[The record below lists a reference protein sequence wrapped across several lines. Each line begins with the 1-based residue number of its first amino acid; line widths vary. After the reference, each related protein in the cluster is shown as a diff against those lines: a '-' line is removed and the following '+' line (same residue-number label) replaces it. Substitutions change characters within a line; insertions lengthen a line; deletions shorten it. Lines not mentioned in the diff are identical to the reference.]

1 MSAVPPAQATILLV
15 DDTLENLN
23 FLITCLEETGFRI
36 AVARSGKEAL
46 ERVAYA
52 VPDLILLDVMMPPGM
67 DGFETCRRL
76 KANAAFKEIP
86 VIFMTVASD
95 IIDKMQGFEVGGVDY
110 MTKPVQPEEVVA
122 RIRTHLTIRELQQEL
137 QARNALL
144 QEKNEQLHQEIAI
157 RKQTEDALHQSKFHV
172 IELKHER
179 DQLAQE
185 NITLRTGMGE
195 RYKFGDLIGRSAAM
209 QQVYVEIV
217 QAAASDANVLIC
229 GESGTGKE
237 IAART
242 IHQLSARQKY
252 PFVPINCGTVPETLF
267 EREFFGHCKGAFTDA
282 TMDKPGY
289 FDQAHGGTLFL
300 DEVAELPPALQ
311 VKLLRAL
318 EYKEYIPLGST
329 QNKHVDVRIISA
341 TNKDVK
347 AYLREGLIRK
357 DFFYRIRILVITLP
371 PLRERR
377 EDIPLLIEHF
387 LKLYAGETAH
397 AAIPGKLL
405 SALCGYDWP
414 GNVRELQNELQRY
427 LAGQRLEFIGT
438 SLTEFDIGEV
448 NAQFGFD
455 PPHTSFHEAVA
466 AFEKHLILN
475 TLAQNAGQ
483 RGKTAQI
490 LGIPTKT
497 LYNKLKKYG
506 VELPE

>member
-1 MSAVPPAQATILLV
+1 MSAGPPAQATILLV

-23 FLITCLEETGFRI
+23 FLIACLEETGFRI
-36 AVARSGKEAL
+36 AVARSGEEAL
-46 ERVAYA
+46 ERIAYA
-52 VPDLILLDVMMPPGM
+52 PPDLILLDVMMPPGM

-76 KANAAFKEIP
+76 KVNAAFREIP

-95 IIDKMQGFEVGGVDY
+95 IIDKMQGFEIGGVDY
-110 MTKPVQPEEVVA
+110 ITKPVQPEEVVA
-122 RIRTHLTIRELQQEL
+122 RIRTHLTICKLQQEL
-137 QARNALL
+137 QARNELL
-144 QEKNEQLHQEIAI
+144 QEKNEQLQQEISI
-157 RKQTEDALHQSKFHV
+157 RKQTEDALHLSKTHE

-185 NITLRTGMGE
+185 NITLRTSLGE
-195 RYKFGDLIGRSAAM
+195 RYKFGDLIGRSPAM
-209 QQVYVEIV
+209 QEVYTAIAK
-217 QAAASDANVLIC
+217 AAASDANVLIC

-237 IAART
+237 IVAYT
-242 IHQLSARQKY
+242 IHQLSARQKR

-267 EREFFGHCKGAFTDA
+267 EREFFGHFKGAFTGA
-282 TMDKPGY
+282 AMDKPGY

-318 EYKEYIPLGST
+318 EYKEYMPLGST
-329 QNKHVDVRIISA
+329 QSKHVDVRILSA

-347 AYLREGLIRK
+347 AYLREGLIRE

-397 AAIPGKLL
+397 AAISGKLL
-405 SALCGYDWP
+405 GALCGYDWP

-427 LAGQRLEFIGT
+427 LAGQRLECIGT
-438 SLTEFDIGEV
+438 GLAEVGEREISS
-448 NAQFGFD
+448 QLGFD
-455 PPHTSFHEAVA
+455 LTQASFNEAVA
-466 AFEKHLILN
+466 AFEKHFILN
-475 TLAQNAGQ
+475 ALARNAGH
-483 RGKTAQI
+483 RGKTAKI

-506 VELPE
+506 VELLE